1 VNRTTDLIV
10 GALLMIVLVTLVLV
24 VFPFAQLRPVKPPPG
39 LKPYTAAQL
48 RGRAVYV
55 SEGCMY
61 CHSQQ
66 PRDPAQAPDMQRGW
80 GRPSTPADYYYD
92 DPILLGTMR
101 TGPDLFN
108 IGQRQPSKTWQLIHL
123 YQPRAVVP
131 GSIMPAFPYLFRVT
145 GEMQKDVEPLALP
158 EQYRVPGYYVV
169 PTQEALDM
177 VDYLVSLSH
186 TYPILQGDATAQEA
200 AR

>member
-1 VNRTTDLIV
+1 MNRVTDLIV
-10 GALLMIVLVTLVLV
+10 GALLMIALVTFVLV
-24 VFPFAQLRPVKPPPG
+24 VFPFAQLRPLKPPPG

-48 RGRAVYV
+48 RGRSIYM

-66 PRDPAQAPDMQRGW
+66 PRDPAQAPDMLRGW

-92 DPILLGTMR
+92 DPVVLGTMR

-131 GSIMPAFPYLFRVT
+131 GSIMPAFPYLFRVM
-145 GEMQKDVEPLALP
+145 GEKPENIESLALP
-158 EQYRVPGYYVV
+158 ERYQVLGHVV
-169 PTQEALDM
+169 PTQKALDL
-177 VDYLVSLSH
+177 VDYLTSLNH
-186 TYPILQGDATAQEA
+186 TYPILQGDATAQEG

>member
-1 VNRTTDLIV
+1 MNRTTDLIV
-10 GALLMIVLVTLVLV
+10 GALLMILLVTFVLV
-24 VFPFAQLRPVKPPPG
+24 VIPYAQLRPTRPPAG
-39 LKPYTAAQL
+39 LKPFTAAQL
-48 RGRAVYV
+48 RGRAIYV

-66 PRDPAQAPDMQRGW
+66 PRDPSQGPDMERGW

-108 IGQRQPSKTWQLIHL
+108 IGQRQPSKTWHLMHL

-131 GSIMPAFPYLFRVT
+131 GSIMPGFPYLFEVT
-145 GEMQKDVEPLALP
+145 GDKPKDGEFLALP
-158 EQYRVPGYYVV
+158 EKYQVLGYVV
-169 PTQEALDM
+169 PTRDAKDLVE
-177 VDYLVSLSH
+177 YLTSLNH
-186 TYPILQGDATAQEA
+186 TYPILPADPAGPRA
-200 AR
+200 AE

>member
-10 GALLMIVLVTLVLV
+10 GSLLMIALVTFVLV
-24 VFPFAQLRPVKPPPG
+24 VFPFAQLRPVQPPPG

-66 PRDPAQAPDMQRGW
+66 PRDPVQAPDMTRGW

-92 DPILLGTMR
+92 APILLGTMR

-145 GEMQKDVEPLALP
+145 GEKQKDVEPLALP
-158 EQYRVPGYYVV
+158 ERYQVPGYVV
-169 PTQEALDM
+169 PTQEALDL
-177 VDYLVSLSH
+177 VDYLLGLNH
-186 TYPILQGDATAQEA
+186 TYPILQGDATALEA

>member
-1 VNRTTDLIV
+1 
-10 GALLMIVLVTLVLV
+10 
-24 VFPFAQLRPVKPPPG
+24 
-39 LKPYTAAQL
+39 
-48 RGRAVYV
+48 
-55 SEGCMY
+55 
-61 CHSQQ
+61 
-66 PRDPAQAPDMQRGW
+66 MQRGW

-200 AR
+200 PR

>member
-1 VNRTTDLIV
+1 
-10 GALLMIVLVTLVLV
+10 
-24 VFPFAQLRPVKPPPG
+24 
-39 LKPYTAAQL
+39 
-48 RGRAVYV
+48 
-55 SEGCMY
+55 MY

-177 VDYLVSLSH
+177 VDYLVSLNH
-186 TYPILQGDATAQEA
+186 TYPILQGDATVQEA